1 MRQSMGKKTGASLK
15 PFSGPVNL
23 PAASGN
29 NHNAGFYFT
38 LQLRQAR
45 TGITRA

>member
-1 MRQSMGKKTGASLK
+1 MGKKTGASLK
-15 PFSGPVNL
+15 PFSGPSNL
-23 PAASGN
+23 PVASGSN
-29 NHNAGFYFT
+29 YKAGFYFT